1 MNLNRKSIKD
11 RIYLRNM
18 EKEKLLKEL
27 REEFDNLK
35 KELNFNST
43 FEEVDS
49 VSFIEDMALATRY
62 ISPRFSRQLI
72 NRMIESFYAWIGTM
86 HQWLMPNPQ
95 DMIFMSEANK
105 LGEEEKKEIT
115 RIISKIMYFVRK
127 NKRIAF
133 EDKRIEEGKLID
145 ELVEFDKNECTP
157 AMTKY
162 HKKFESDWKNSI
174 K

>member
-1 MNLNRKSIKD
+1 
-11 RIYLRNM
+11 
-18 EKEKLLKEL
+18 
-27 REEFDNLK
+27 
-35 KELNFNST
+35 
-43 FEEVDS
+43 
-49 VSFIEDMALATRY
+49 
-62 ISPRFSRQLI
+62 
-72 NRMIESFYAWIGTM
+72 
-86 HQWLMPNPQ
+86 
-95 DMIFMSEANK
+95 MSEANK

-145 ELVEFDKNECTP
+145 ELVEFDKNEFTP